1 MAAWTGTIIRFFVR
15 KYLIGFSSGHAAET
29 VAGTLA
35 HSAVAS
41 RLRPG
46 PAVLVSPSSPNPR
59 RDLEPV
65 NLNFTP

>member
-1 MAAWTGTIIRFFVR
+1 M
-15 KYLIGFSSGHAAET
+15 IGFSSGHAAET

-46 PAVLVSPSSPNPR
+46 SAVLVSPSSPNPR